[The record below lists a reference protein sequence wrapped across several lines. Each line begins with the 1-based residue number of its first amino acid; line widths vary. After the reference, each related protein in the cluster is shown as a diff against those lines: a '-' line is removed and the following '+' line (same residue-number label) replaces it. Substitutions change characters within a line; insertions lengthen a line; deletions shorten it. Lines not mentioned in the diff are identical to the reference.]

1 MARKKITPK
10 VEYVQVAQPDE
21 AVLNEVFSFLF
32 DKFLEQQKTKSQ

>member
-21 AVLNEVFSFLF
+21 AALNAVFSFLF
-32 DKFLEQQKTKSQ
+32 DKFLEQQRPKT